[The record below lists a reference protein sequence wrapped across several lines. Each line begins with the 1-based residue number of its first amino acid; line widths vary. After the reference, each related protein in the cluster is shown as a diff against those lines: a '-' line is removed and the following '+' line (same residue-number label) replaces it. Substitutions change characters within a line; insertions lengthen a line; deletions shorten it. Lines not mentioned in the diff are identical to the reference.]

1 MTEQEERRAQEKRI
15 VRSTSLRT
23 VSADLMSDDGGVR
36 PSAGKAAAGSADVT
50 AAADATDTTA
60 ADVTDT
66 TAAGTEDEHGEKQ
79 DSIDEEQD
87 SDDSRDSEE
96 EGDPTTLTL
105 QDRIDVALGVR

>member
-1 MTEQEERRAQEKRI
+1 
-15 VRSTSLRT
+15 
-23 VSADLMSDDGGVR
+23 MSDDGGVR

-50 AAADATDTTA
+50 AAADA
-60 ADVTDT
+60 TDT